1 MVTQL
6 LLEKYPSDV
15 FFLSRKKLLLIHS
28 KLFSFHQ
35 NPENVYN
42 YSVMNCFNID
52 FTLCTSFKESLTFLS
67 AKNI

>member
-15 FFLSRKKLLLIHS
+15 FFLSRKKLLLIYF

-35 NPENVYN
+35 NPENLYN
-42 YSVMNCFNID
+42 YRVS
-52 FTLCTSFKESLTFLS
+52 
-67 AKNI
+67 